1 MKPQSTFRICN
12 QIADLFES
20 FLILSIFLIFY
31 RFWWQK
37 VYILWMT
44 SLFFFVPFMILV
56 VLYSTIARKLFK
68 DTHIVNSKN
77 DRISYAN
84 LRARKQVVLMLAA
97 VILLFFLCLLPMMTL
112 RVWSLFLSKVD
123 VAKLGFEGY
132 LNLLYFSR
140 VMLYLNS
147 ALNPICYSLLS
158 TKFRGSFRR
167 ALVGCQTE
175 RMERNGSCAN
185 TSPVFF
191 HETKRRCRHFSSTSS
206 TRFST
211 ADSCHRCSVEDRSK
225 FLMIKFEKKGSVPIV
240 TNKIVETTSITCDHS
255 IACKCIIEDSATWT

>member
-1 MKPQSTFRICN
+1 
-12 QIADLFES
+12 
-20 FLILSIFLIFY
+20 
-31 RFWWQK
+31 
-37 VYILWMT
+37 
-44 SLFFFVPFMILV
+44 MILI

-112 RVWSLFLSKVD
+112 RVWSLFISKVD

-132 LNLLYFSR
+132 LNVLYFSR

-167 ALVGCQTE
+167 ALGGCQPD
-175 RMERNGSCAN
+175 RLERNGSCAN

-191 HETKRRCRHFSSTSS
+191 HDKRRCRHFSSTSS
-206 TRFST
+206 TRVST

-225 FLMIKFEKKGSVPIV
+225 FLMIKFEKKGAVPLV
-240 TNKIVETTSITCDHS
+240 TNKIVEHTSITCDHTS
-255 IACKCIIEDSATWT
+255 SCKCLNEDSVTWT